1 MDDNETTTMKVYKK
15 DIERVK
21 NHGIGGDS
29 LAKSLSRALDK
40 LEGKK

>member
-1 MDDNETTTMKVYKK
+1 MNDNEIVTMKVYKK
-15 DIERVK
+15 DTERVK
-21 NHGIGGDS
+21 KYGMGGDS